1 MREGAD
7 VVYALFSS
15 RTTRRRRGGRSG
27 ERCIDWAVRTFQP
40 TPAMTHVEL
49 LMPPVPRDE
58 ADRTQFA
65 TYAGRT
71 AAWQSDRVDG
81 FAFYLHHNA
90 NLWRAVPVFA
100 PNAATAVRAECD
112 LEQGVGYSLATYLTG
127 VAPLRWVA
135 RFLTD
140 ARRTPAHCATLT
152 ARVLKNALGATRS
165 ARSAVGELRADD
177 ALPRTVRPRGAPH
190 AGDGDGLPRHRAARS
205 RATSRRC
212 SAGR

>member
-1 MREGAD
+1 MRAREQERNAGNGGDGAD
-7 VVYALFSS
+7 GADGADATAPTVDAAATRAAPTGVHALGLEPHDE
-15 RTTRRRRGGRSG
+15 TPAGWTSG

-90 NLWRAVPVFA
+90 GLWRAVPVFA

-112 LEQGVGYSLATYLTG
+112 LEQGVGYSLTTYLTG

-135 RFLTD
+135 RFLPD
-140 ARRTPAHCATLT
+140 ARRTPCDRLRDAHRSGSRMRW
-152 ARVLKNALGATRS
+152 ARRGRL
-165 ARSAVGELRADD
+165 RSAVAELHGPTT
-177 ALPRTVRPRGAPH
+177 L
-190 AGDGDGLPRHRAARS
+190 
-205 RATSRRC
+205 
-212 SAGR
+212 